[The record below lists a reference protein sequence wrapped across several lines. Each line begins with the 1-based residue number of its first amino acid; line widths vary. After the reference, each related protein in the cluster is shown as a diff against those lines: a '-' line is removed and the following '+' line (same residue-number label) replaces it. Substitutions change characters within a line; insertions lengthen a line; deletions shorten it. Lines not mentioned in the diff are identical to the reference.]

1 LMFRVALSRTKRC
14 RAT

>member
-1 LMFRVALSRTKRC
+1 MFKVALSRIKRC